1 MAFGY
6 GCETFSKYEQQGI
19 GIHWH
24 NLSQSPE
31 EGERYTFL
39 LSIIM
44 MLFDA
49 ILYWVLTWYIENVF
63 PGLWMSKQ
71 DGSYALI
78 KIPSSPLWLTSALI
92 GQYGIPK
99 PWYFP
104 FTASYWC
111 GTTAATDLDPK
122 LPKDSTVQS
131 GKSFGS
137 LSGGGVELSFLI
149 CFVRD
154 NRGVS

>member
-44 MLFDA
+44 MLCDA

-63 PGLWMSKQ
+63 PGL
-71 DGSYALI
+71 
-78 KIPSSPLWLTSALI
+78 
-92 GQYGIPK
+92 
-99 PWYFP
+99 
-104 FTASYWC
+104 
-111 GTTAATDLDPK
+111 
-122 LPKDSTVQS
+122 
-131 GKSFGS
+131 
-137 LSGGGVELSFLI
+137 
-149 CFVRD
+149 
-154 NRGVS
+154 